1 MSALPEK
8 MKAIVKTGPKPGLEM
23 VSIAIPSIKHD
34 EILVKVRAASIC
46 GTDLHIYKWN
56 PWAQNRIKSFPLI
69 AGHEFAGDVVKVGE
83 GVSGF
88 STGDYVTADSHI
100 VCGHCL
106 QCRVGQQHICSN
118 LKILGVDTNGS
129 FAEYIAIPYRGVW
142 KNDITM
148 PLELASVQDPLGNA
162 LYATLVE
169 PVTGK
174 SVLIIGDGPIGL
186 FSAGIARASGA
197 SWIGLIGH
205 NQPRLEIAKKMGV
218 DAVFLVPLKE
228 TSPTPSLVRRGSEA
242 AVPPLNKGRLG
253 GVLTKDN
260 ENPPLNKGGHGG
272 VFSRE
277 EDIESLIMTVTNN
290 SGVDVVLEM
299 SGSPEGFQQGLEL
312 LRKGGRIS
320 AFGLFSNPVTVDIT
334 NQIIF
339 KGITLYGING
349 RILFDTWYRMHNLL
363 KSGRLDISP
372 VITHKLPFDD
382 FEKGFQLLL
391 ERPKQAV
398 KVVLMLENEK
408 TGQECPAYP

>member
-8 MKAIVKTGPKPGLEM
+8 MKAIVKTGPQPGLEM

-69 AGHEFAGDVVKVGE
+69 TGHEFAGDIVQVGE

-88 STGDYVTADSHI
+88 SIGDYVTADSHI

-106 QCRVGQQHICSN
+106 QCRVGQQHICGN
-118 LKILGVDTNGS
+118 LQILGVDTNGS

-148 PLELASVQDPLGNA
+148 PLEFASVQDPLGNA

-205 NQPRLEIAKKMGV
+205 NQPRLEIAKKMGA
-218 DAVFLVPLKE
+218 DAVF
-228 TSPTPSLVRRGSEA
+228 S
-242 AVPPLNKGRLG
+242 
-253 GVLTKDN
+253 DN
-260 ENPPLNKGGHGG
+260 ESIVSTIMSITNK
-272 VFSRE
+272 
-277 EDIESLIMTVTNN
+277 T
-290 SGVDVVLEM
+290 GVDIVLEM

-372 VITHKLPFDD
+372 AITHKLPFDD

-391 ERPKQAV
+391 ERPKRAV
-398 KVVLMLENEK
+398 KVVLMLEN
-408 TGQECPAYP
+408 